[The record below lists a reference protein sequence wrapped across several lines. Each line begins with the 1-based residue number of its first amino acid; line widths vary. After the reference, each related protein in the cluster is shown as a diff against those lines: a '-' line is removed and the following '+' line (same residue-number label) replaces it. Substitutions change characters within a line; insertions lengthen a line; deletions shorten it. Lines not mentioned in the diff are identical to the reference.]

1 MDNIIIFGAGNVLFS
16 DEGFGVHFVN
26 YLENNYSF
34 PVNVKIFDAGTLG
47 IMAMHVIEEADY
59 LFIVDVVD
67 VDGKPGEMRIYDK
80 DDIIL
85 DRIPTKMSP
94 HQIGLQEVLLLSEI
108 RGRLP
113 KVVKLFGV
121 IPENIEAGTTL
132 SNSLEEKLPILAELL
147 FKEIKKIT

>member
-1 MDNIIIFGAGNVLFS
+1 MDNIVIFGAGNVLLS
-16 DEGFGVHFVN
+16 DEGFGVHFVR
-26 YLENNYSF
+26 YLENNYTF
-34 PVNVKIFDAGTLG
+34 PDNVKLFDAGTLG

-67 VDGKPGEMRIYDK
+67 VDGKPGEIRIYDK

-94 HQIGLQEVLLLSEI
+94 HQIGLQEVLLLSEM
-108 RGRLP
+108 RERLP

-147 FKEIKKIT
+147 VKEIENIT